1 MSATSY
7 DKPTLFNDKGKPVVV
22 SGWST
27 KYYCN
32 VQDGRGVRCGPKD
45 GPQCT
50 SCVRLQVRMPPPY
63 PQTKE
68 RIVPFWLKILEDW
81 KKTGGRP
88 CNEDGTPIFQQETKV
103 SGLFMEHKIGLI
115 KDLEN
120 LPESVIADRW
130 AWTKT
135 EKAWMVDIIRGLKIA
150 SSPTASPDKS
160 SGSMPP
166 ASANESAE
174 LAVLRLELEDAK
186 RKHKEDLQREQA
198 LRRTLEQEVAR
209 LKQLA
214 TAKAD
219 EKWKSECRTKWRGV
233 FKNVARRL
241 HPDKQSFWDSKA
253 CNETFQLLSGMNDF
267 VEGKDKQKSEADIA
281 REEAETVERE
291 SKRRREAYTREEV

>member
-160 SGSMPP
+160 SGSVPP

-209 LKQLA
+209 LNTQTKKGWLWQFVGTFSNNCPLSG
-214 TAKAD
+214 TLIQKTTVFSD
-219 EKWKSECRTKWRGV
+219 GKWR
-233 FKNVARRL
+233 
-241 HPDKQSFWDSKA
+241 
-253 CNETFQLLSGMNDF
+253 
-267 VEGKDKQKSEADIA
+267 EGTHDIYSDA
-281 REEAETVERE
+281 WQHETVFDQKPKPE
-291 SKRRREAYTREEV
+291 